1 MFRPFRC
8 TILGFALLCLAQSS
22 INNPAMLGTNSTVA
36 PATLPNSSLLGE
48 ANGFYRK
55 GDFGKA
61 ITKYKAVTQD
71 KPTSPEVGWFDSVI
85 TQGEQCW
92 GCC

>member
-8 TILGFALLCLAQSS
+8 TILGFALLCFAQSPTD
-22 INNPAMLGTNSTVA
+22 NPAMLSTNSSIA

-61 ITKYKAVTQD
+61 ITGRLGQQER
-71 KPTSPEVGWFDSVI
+71 PTGTCRRPAILD
-85 TQGEQCW
+85 
-92 GCC
+92 